1 MRRIIFAAFAAL
13 LALIQASLFPASGL
27 IGMYPDFVLVFL
39 LVWSA
44 HHGVD
49 EGLWM
54 AFGLGLWLDVI
65 TMERLGTH
73 VLTMLPVAVIGSLA
87 SWRLLRSGM
96 MLPILAVVAA
106 TIASAFVDTILTTLG
121 GQMPEPFVA
130 TRLAIATALL
140 NAVIVPFAWGVT
152 LVIDRWVPRHATT

>member
-1 MRRIIFAAFAAL
+1 MRRIIFAVLAAF
-13 LALIQASLFPASGL
+13 LALVQASFFPASGL
-27 IGMYPDFVLVFL
+27 IGMYPDLTLVFL

-65 TMERLGTH
+65 TMDTLGTH
-73 VLTMLPVAVIGSLA
+73 VLSLLPVAVIGALA

-96 MLPILAVVAA
+96 MLPILAVIAA
-106 TIASAFVDTILTTLG
+106 TIASAFVATVLLALG
-121 GQMPEPFVA
+121 GNAPEPFAA

-140 NAVIVPFAWGVT
+140 NAIIVPFAWGVT
-152 LVIDRWVPRHATT
+152 LIIDRWVPRHATT

>member
-1 MRRIIFAAFAAL
+1 MFAAL
-13 LALIQASLFPASGL
+13 LALIQASFFPATGL
-27 IGMYPDFVLVFL
+27 IGMYPDLVLVFL

-65 TMERLGTH
+65 TMDRLGTH
-73 VLTMLPVAVIGSLA
+73 VLTLLPVAVIGALA

-96 MLPILAVVAA
+96 LLPFLAVVAA
-106 TIASAFVDTILTTLG
+106 TLASAAVDSILSTLG
-121 GQMPEPFVA
+121 GHTPELFAA

-140 NAVIVPFAWGVT
+140 NAVIVPFAWGIT
-152 LVIDRWVPRHATT
+152 LIIDRWIPRHAST